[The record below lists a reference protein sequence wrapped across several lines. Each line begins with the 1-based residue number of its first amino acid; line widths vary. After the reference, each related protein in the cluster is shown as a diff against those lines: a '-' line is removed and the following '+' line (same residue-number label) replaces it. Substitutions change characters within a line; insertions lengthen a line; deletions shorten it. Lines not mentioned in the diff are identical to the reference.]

1 MKYKIITDLSYNLN
15 NDTITVLNDIT
26 SSQSWLNHFEE
37 AELVICVTMSHSLTD
52 NYTYAMEAKKIYE
65 QQYPNYKVLVV
76 DSYSCGPE
84 VQLITQKLSELVNS
98 NKTYIEIRNT
108 IMDYRQKTRLF
119 FVQPS
124 TFGYLLGKANYDG
137 NLITIKK
144 CLSLKYLYDEIKSA
158 GYQGGR
164 FIVSHTKNFKLAKKI
179 KHHLNNDLIQITE
192 NDFLYSSL
200 LKKGGI
206 LLGFEV

>member
-1 MKYKIITDLSYNLN
+1 MKYKIITNSSYNLSN
-15 NDTITVLNDIT
+15 ETITVLNETT

-37 AELVICVTMSHSLTD
+37 AELVICITMSHSLTN

-65 QQYPNYKVLVV
+65 QQHPNRKVLVV

-84 VQLITQKLSELVNS
+84 IQLITQKLTELVHS
-98 NKTYIEIRNT
+98 NKTYIEVRNT

-119 FVQPS
+119 FVQC
-124 TFGYLLGKANYDG
+124 TKFGYVLGKANYDG

-144 CLSLKYLYDEIKSA
+144 CFSLKHLYNEIKSA

-164 FIVSHTKNFKLAKKI
+164 FIVSHTENFNLAQKI
-179 KHHLNNDLIQITE
+179 KRYLNNDLIQITE
-192 NDFLYSSL
+192 NDIFCSSL
-200 LKKGGI
+200 IKKGGI